1 MLVAQPAPLVPQEL
15 QPALAIGEI
24 TGPGGRGAFHPG
36 REDPAGRAGPG
47 RGIRRGQVDPAP
59 TVLAPLDPH
68 DGHPVK
74 VQQQRRI
81 VDQARGS
88 PVILLRREQK

>member
-1 MLVAQPAPLVPQEL
+1 M
-15 QPALAIGEI
+15 
-24 TGPGGRGAFHPG
+24 
-36 REDPAGRAGPG
+36 DPAR
-47 RGIRRGQVDPAP
+47 
-59 TVLAPLDPH
+59 TVLKPLDPD
-68 DGHPVK
+68 DGHPVQ